1 MRFEA
6 AYEGCSDRALVELT
20 IEDVRVIRQTVG
32 RCGEGAALA
41 LLSSMLDAAEERM
54 EREDTGGA
62 R

>member
-6 AYEGCSDRALVELT
+6 PYKGCSDRALVELT
-20 IEDVRVIRQTVG
+20 REDVLVIRQTVS
-32 RCGEGAALA
+32 RCGEGTALA

-54 EREDTGGA
+54 EREDPDGA